1 MPILSS
7 DVFDNE
13 AKPYNVSRI
22 LTPENTLDKR
32 LYEDYSRVYMP
43 ITYVLS
49 YALQFAGICS
59 LVTHTVCWHGKDI
72 WRSWRKSLQEIE
84 PKGESAYNEI
94 PQFDSQSERVA
105 QGRRMHRRK
114 SMQNGT
120 DDLLASEDVHARL
133 MRRYKSVPIY
143 WYALTGVLTSVIGI
157 FIVE

>member
-13 AKPYNVSRI
+13 AKPYNVTRI

-59 LVTHTVCWHGKDI
+59 LMTHTVCWHGKDI
-72 WRSWRKSLQEIE
+72 WRSWRNSLEEVE
-84 PKGESAYNEI
+84 PKGELAYNEI
-94 PQFDSQSERVA
+94 PQFESHGERVTR
-105 QGRRMHRRK
+105 GRKVHRYK
-114 SMQNGT
+114 SMQNNT
-120 DDLLASEDVHARL
+120 DGLLASEDVHARL
-133 MRRYKSVPIY
+133 MRRYRSVPVS
-143 WYALTGVLTSVIGI
+143 WYALTGILTSLIGV